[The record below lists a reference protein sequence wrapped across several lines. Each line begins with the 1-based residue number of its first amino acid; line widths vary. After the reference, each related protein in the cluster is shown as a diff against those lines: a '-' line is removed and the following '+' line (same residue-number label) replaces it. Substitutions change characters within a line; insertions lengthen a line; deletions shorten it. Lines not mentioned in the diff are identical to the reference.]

1 MRFSVTTHHHESIA
15 TNVNY
20 RFPHLRDYQAQQLI
34 VSELGDV
41 LSGKSGVMAQWYQR
55 HCVFMAL
62 EGVRQGVASIEM
74 PTEQLASL
82 ATGAGNA
89 LLPAVEK
96 ESHED
101 TRAVGLGCLARWA
114 LTLDA
119 IPTNLLKS
127 LKDGLRSA
135 SRPTVTI
142 FASAACQLSGRTP
155 LCPQLAALV
164 PDLLARVEVGA
175 KKPNVYH
182 PEAIY
187 GAKAVLE
194 TAAGEASLVDTVD
207 GAFPWRA
214 LNDQGSWFFPAGVI
228 APHFAD
234 VALVGEA
241 AGPLA
246 PHVCI
251 ALCQVIG
258 LSAKRDMAAGDRRGL
273 AAGVQLFS
281 DASSIALVQCMLL
294 PGREV
299 RRVALEVALDV
310 RNTVDG
316 AQATL
321 LKACQKVRALKSWT
335 TVFLSHFGAWQ
346 NAGVSFTVWMTIKPA
361 TRRMYAF

>member
-1 MRFSVTTHHHESIA
+1 M
-15 TNVNY
+15 
-20 RFPHLRDYQAQQLI
+20 L

-62 EGVRQGVASIEM
+62 EGVRQGVAAIKM
-74 PTEQLASL
+74 PAERLASL
-82 ATGAGNA
+82 ATCASNA

-101 TRAVGLGCLARWA
+101 TRAIGLGCLARWA
-114 LTLDA
+114 LALDA
-119 IPTNLLKS
+119 IPTSLLKS
-127 LKDGLRSA
+127 LKDGLRSG
-135 SRPTVTI
+135 SRPTVTM
-142 FASAACQLSGRTP
+142 FAAAASQLSGCTP

-175 KKPNVYH
+175 KKPNIYH

-194 TAAGEASLVDTVD
+194 TAAAEASLVDQVD

-214 LNDQGSWFFPAGVI
+214 FNDQGSCFFPAGVI

-234 VALVGEA
+234 VALVGAA

-258 LSAKRDMAAGDRRGL
+258 LSTKRNMAAGDRRGL
-273 AAGVQLFS
+273 VAGVQLFS
-281 DASSIALVQCMLL
+281 DASSLALVQCMLL
-294 PGREV
+294 PDREV
-299 RRVALEVALDV
+299 RRVALDVALDIC
-310 RNTVDG
+310 NAVDG

-321 LKACQKVRALKSWT
+321 LRACQKVR
-335 TVFLSHFGAWQ
+335 V
-346 NAGVSFTVWMTIKPA
+346 
-361 TRRMYAF
+361 